1 MGNVEIGL
9 TIQQGGRSLS
19 AKAKMTITF
28 FVKNVFTIFA
38 TNQAKSTQYNVQ
50 LYHVI
55 VHFLPNKHC
64 FGPKMALFLPKIS
77 KKCINRDKSQ
87 YRDRM
92 ATACVQVQTFWRR
105 PFVPSHNFYH
115 PAIQFG
121 FAAAFSWDFEEQPVL
136 P

>member
-1 MGNVEIGL
+1 MAEAKNRYKFFRQIRNYNFCNKCVVF
-9 TIQQGGRSLS
+9 THHCKS
-19 AKAKMTITF
+19 AKLTHYDM
-28 FVKNVFTIFA
+28 
-38 TNQAKSTQYNVQ
+38 Q

-55 VHFLPNKHC
+55 VRFLPNKHC
-64 FGPKMALFLPKIS
+64 FGPKMALFLPNIS

-92 ATACVQVQTFWRR
+92 ATACVQVQTFLRR